1 MEIACECRWHVELGE
16 VDREALRT
24 GCVCGCVCVYV
35 GVGMC
40 VLVCVGVGV
49 CVCICSCMW
58 ACVRAGVSVYDPA

>member
-1 MEIACECRWHVELGE
+1 MEIACERRWHVELGE

-40 VLVCVGVGV
+40 VLVCVGVG
-49 CVCICSCMW
+49 
-58 ACVRAGVSVYDPA
+58 AVSYTHLTLPTILRV

>member
-1 MEIACECRWHVELGE
+1 MEIACERRWHVELGE

-49 CVCICSCMW
+49 C
-58 ACVRAGVSVYDPA
+58 AVSYTHLTLPTIYSV